1 MHQSNDG
8 SPAADRPPAGDR
20 GDRRSPVQRRTLLG
34 CAWIGLTSLLLF
46 TVLLILVK
54 ADWSPLSRLD
64 HGWVTTLHRD
74 ALRHPVWTAAM
85 QTLAD
90 LGAPWTMRA
99 LLGAAAL
106 WLWCVRAR
114 VLAGWV
120 LAVCL
125 LGWAASAGGRALIG
139 RPRPHFV
146 DPVAVGSGA
155 GFPSGHA
162 IASAVTCGALL
173 VLLWPRAD
181 RVVRAVAG
189 TGAALTVLGVGW
201 TRLALGV
208 HYPSDVL
215 AGWAA
220 AAAVL
225 AEAALA
231 VELWLPGRLDRDVRR
246 LHWRLRSRVQ
256 RVLAAPLPAE
266 PATEPDPG
274 RS

>member
-1 MHQSNDG
+1 MHQPTDG
-8 SPAADRPPAGDR
+8 SPAPERPPGGDR
-20 GDRRSPVQRRTLLG
+20 GDLRSPVQRRTLLR
-34 CAWIGLTSLLLF
+34 CAGIGLASLLLF
-46 TVLLILVK
+46 TALLVLVK
-54 ADWSPLSRLD
+54 ADWSPLARLD
-64 HGWVTTLHRD
+64 HGWVAALHRY
-74 ALRHPVWTAAM
+74 AVRHSVWTAAM
-85 QTLAD
+85 QTMAD

-114 VLAGWV
+114 VLAGW
-120 LAVCL
+120 AVSVGL
-125 LGWAASAGGRALIG
+125 LGWAASGGGRALIG
-139 RPRPHFV
+139 RPRPHFA
-146 DPVAVGSGA
+146 DPVAIGSGA

-181 RVVRAVAG
+181 RAVRAVAG

-225 AEAALA
+225 AGVTLA
-231 VELWLPGRLDRDVRR
+231 VELWLPGRFGRDVRR

-256 RVLAAPLPAE
+256 RVLAPPLPL
-266 PATEPDPG
+266 EPDHEPG

>member
-1 MHQSNDG
+1 MHQSTG
-8 SPAADRPPAGDR
+8 SRAAAAPPVGGR
-20 GDRRSPVQRRTLLG
+20 GGRRSPVQRRTLLG
-34 CAWIGLTSLLLF
+34 CAWIGLTSVLLF
-46 TVLLILVK
+46 AVLLVLVK
-54 ADWSPLSRLD
+54 AGWSPLSRLD
-64 HGWVTTLHRD
+64 DGCVAALHRY
-74 ALRHPVWTAAM
+74 AVRHSVWTAAM

-90 LGAPWTMRA
+90 LGSPWTMRA

-120 LAVCL
+120 VATGL

-139 RPRPHFV
+139 RARPHFV
-146 DPVAVGSGA
+146 DPVAVGSGM

-162 IASAVTCGALL
+162 IASAVTCGTLL
-173 VLLWPRAD
+173 VLIWPRAD
-181 RVVRAVAG
+181 RAVRAVAG

-220 AAAVL
+220 AAAVT
-225 AEAALA
+225 AGVTLA
-231 VELWLPGRLDRDVRR
+231 VELWLPGRFGRDVGR
-246 LHWRLRSRVQ
+246 LHWRLRPRVQ
-256 RVLAAPLPAE
+256 RVLAPPPPL
-266 PATEPDPG
+266 EPDGEAGHP
-274 RS
+274 

>member
-1 MHQSNDG
+1 MHQPNDG
-8 SPAADRPPAGDR
+8 SPAAGR
-20 GDRRSPVQRRTLLG
+20 GSRRSPVQRRTLLG
-34 CAWIGLTSLLLF
+34 CAWIGLSGLLLF
-46 TVLLILVK
+46 TVLLVLVK

-64 HGWVTTLHRD
+64 HGWAAALHRY

-120 LAVCL
+120 LAVGL
-125 LGWAASAGGRALIG
+125 LGWVASAAGRALIG

-146 DPVAVGSGA
+146 DPVAAGSGA

-173 VLLWPRAD
+173 VLLRPRAD
-181 RVVRAVAG
+181 RTARAVAG
-189 TGAALTVLGVGW
+189 TGAALTVLAVGW

-220 AAAVL
+220 AAVVL
-225 AEAALA
+225 AAAMLA
-231 VELWLPGRLDRDVRR
+231 VELWLPGRLGRDVRR
-246 LHWRLRSRVQ
+246 LHRRQRSRVQ
-256 RVLAAPLPAE
+256 RVLAE
-266 PATEPDPG
+266 PPPPEYATEHDPS
-274 RS
+274 RF